1 MLPSLKIDNIGKEI
15 RYINRLPL
23 SLVMLGFI
31 ITGILIIIFLLALL
45 GLGWDT
51 FFSGVKKGADKV
63 GITSIVESA
72 AGGVIEIVENA
83 IRDIIGSPLPMTKQ

>member
-1 MLPSLKIDNIGKEI
+1 
-15 RYINRLPL
+15 
-23 SLVMLGFI
+23 MLGFI

-51 FFSGVKKGADKV
+51 FFSGVKKGADKA
-63 GITSIVESA
+63 GISSVVESA

-83 IRDIIGSPLPMTKQ
+83 TRDILVTHFQ

>member
-1 MLPSLKIDNIGKEI
+1 
-15 RYINRLPL
+15 
-23 SLVMLGFI
+23 MLGFI

-51 FFSGVKKGADKV
+51 LFSGVKKGADKV

-83 IRDIIGSPLPMTKQ
+83 TRDIIGNPLPVTKQ

>member
-1 MLPSLKIDNIGKEI
+1 MLPSSKIDNKEYI
-15 RYINRLPL
+15 CYINRLPL
-23 SLVMLGFI
+23 FLVMLGFI

-63 GITSIVESA
+63 GISSVVESA

-83 IRDIIGSPLPMTKQ
+83 TRDIIGNPLPVTKQ